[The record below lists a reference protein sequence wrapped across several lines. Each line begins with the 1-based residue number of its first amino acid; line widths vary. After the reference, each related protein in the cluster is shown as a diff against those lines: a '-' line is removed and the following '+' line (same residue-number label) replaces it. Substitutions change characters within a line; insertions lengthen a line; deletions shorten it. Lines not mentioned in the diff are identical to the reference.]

1 MTTQTKALDAPLK
14 INTQHI
20 MVSLLVVAT
29 FVFFTSIG
37 LNHQEGETYGWMSL
51 LPTALVLVAPTRSI
65 DCCEVFMRVH
75 VPKLRW

>member
-37 LNHQEGETYGWMSL
+37 LNHQEGEAYGWMSL
-51 LPTALVLVAPTRSI
+51 LPTGSGVGVRTDNAPHRRSAI
-65 DCCEVFMRVH
+65 
-75 VPKLRW
+75 